1 MARLRRDLVAAIPR
15 HVIQR
20 GNNRTEVFTEHQDYH
35 LYLKYVRDALDYTEC
50 ALHAYVLM
58 TNHVHLVVTPKTE
71 AGVSA
76 LMQHLG
82 RRYVRYFNDRHERT
96 GTLWEGRF
104 RAALI
109 RSDAY
114 LMNCMRYVEL
124 NPVRAGMVAHP
135 REYRWSSYR
144 ANAGEKSDDLITT
157 PAVYDD
163 ISPDLFARGRLYAKG
178 FDVNLDDAVIDAI
191 RRATNRGG
199 SLR

>member
-1 MARLRRDLVAAIPR
+1 
-15 HVIQR
+15 
-20 GNNRTEVFTEHQDYH
+20 
-35 LYLKYVRDALDYTEC
+35 
-50 ALHAYVLM
+50 
-58 TNHVHLVVTPKTE
+58 
-71 AGVSA
+71 
-76 LMQHLG
+76 MQHLG